1 MEHRE
6 DRESIQCLQDRLHE
20 SLGSSFWQNH
30 EESAQLLQWVRTV
43 EAIHNWLEE
52 TKAHYGRLI
61 QHNRETKILHLP
73 DSYTHKRFGEVSR
86 HLDAMDPYLPK
97 TLRNG
102 TYYEGLE
109 DITRRIT
116 DELWSG
122 NVYWLD
128 CFSRLIGAV
137 LLDHDEWLSELIT
150 PLGESLQPIRVDQNR
165 VVDLRSRGERGDLA
179 PDGRRERFLWPG
191 IVLIFILLITLG

>member
-1 MEHRE
+1 
-6 DRESIQCLQDRLHE
+6 
-20 SLGSSFWQNH
+20 
-30 EESAQLLQWVRTV
+30 
-43 EAIHNWLEE
+43 
-52 TKAHYGRLI
+52 
-61 QHNRETKILHLP
+61 
-73 DSYTHKRFGEVSR
+73 
-86 HLDAMDPYLPK
+86 MDPYLPK

-109 DITRRIT
+109 DVTRRIT

-128 CFSRLIGAV
+128 CFSRLMGVV

-179 PDGRRERFLWPG
+179 PDRRRERFLWPG